1 MIYLLPREDTFAIFY
16 NIELLPANEDEI
28 IEIEKLPSGNGIL
41 RRNTNGK
48 FYYDSFEKEETPPE
62 PTIEEKI
69 LYETQY
75 QTMLIETSM
84 SF

>member
-1 MIYLLPREDTFAIFY
+1 ME
-16 NIELLPANEDEI
+16 
-28 IEIEKLPSGNGIL
+28 IL
-41 RRNTNGK
+41 RVYQKDGFTITEWSKDRQTVSHTTKVATTSDEYEAVEYPNL
-48 FYYDSFEKEETPPE
+48 EITPA

>member
-1 MIYLLPREDTFAIFY
+1 MVNLLRTYEENGNKVEEYTRDGKTVSHVIRTPI
-16 NIELLPANEDEI
+16 IDESTI
-28 IEIEKLPSGNGIL
+28 
-41 RRNTNGK
+41 
-48 FYYDSFEKEETPPE
+48 EETPPE

>member
-1 MIYLLPREDTFAIFY
+1 MLDFLE
-16 NIELLPANEDEI
+16 EI
-28 IEIEKLPSGNGIL
+28 IKDGYRITRYTTDGKTISHEIKRLIVD
-41 RRNTNGK
+41 
-48 FYYDSFEKEETPPE
+48 DSTVEEVVPE
-62 PTIEEKI
+62 PSIEEKI